1 MKGRAADGSL
11 ADASVPPPALA
22 GAGAGEGSKTL
33 TRLVTVAAVLASY
46 GLSRL
51 IFNALGLRLIG
62 AERVG
67 AINIALSMAVL
78 VSLPVS
84 AGVAPALSRFF
95 PLLAD
100 DANRGALRRWGLGAG
115 AAWMALPAALFLL
128 IYGLALGFPYGT
140 LFAPLVLLWSALYAL
155 YSLCRAELFAS
166 DAPGR
171 ALVLEMAGVA
181 LFAAALLALFAT
193 RAGAWIPFS
202 VYYLPAAAFVLSRA
216 VRARPSAAPSPAS
229 PPSLPSRPS
238 PPSIPS
244 ATSAR
249 SASSAPSVA
258 PAAAAP
264 IAPGEM
270 RAFAAYSLLGSAAG
284 LGIAYFTTVVVSA
297 TLSLASAG
305 LWATLLSVA
314 APLLLAPR
322 TLNSSFF
329 PRLSLLG
336 RTHPEGFRQ
345 LSRLHQHFAS
355 LLALGSVGG
364 ALVLAGPILRI
375 AVGGASAGALT
386 TTWTLVGVA
395 SYGVFR
401 GEPIITA
408 CAALGRARLTAFAA
422 FGGAGL
428 CVALW
433 ALLLPRAGMPGVAAG
448 YMAYA
453 ALTPVL
459 VWIASRRRG
468 PAPPVFLFPADAVF
482 ALIVALVAAG
492 LTRESTGR
500 IVGLAVVVVT
510 LALGLVRIRGE
521 MKDTYVGPLT

>member
-11 ADASVPPPALA
+11 ADDSVPPPALA
-22 GAGAGEGSKTL
+22 GAGAGDGSKTL
-33 TRLVTVAAVLASY
+33 TRLVTVAAVLAAY

-216 VRARPSAAPSPAS
+216 LRARPSAAPSP
-229 PPSLPSRPS
+229 PSLPLRPS

-249 SASSAPSVA
+249 SASSAPSVPSSA
-258 PAAAAP
+258 TAP

-336 RTHPEGFRQ
+336 RTHTEGFRR

-375 AVGGASAGALT
+375 AVGGASAGELT

-401 GEPIITA
+401 GEPLITA

-422 FGGAGL
+422 FGGAGF

-453 ALTPVL
+453 ALTPIL

-482 ALIVALVAAG
+482 ALIVVLVATG

-521 MKDTYVGPLT
+521 MKDGYVRPIT